1 MASVKKNVH
10 SFHFNGSVQVNV
22 KVVTEQNRANRCVIA
37 PNKSK
42 NRTEVLHLNNN
53 RRLKVKTG
61 GVCVWCFS
69 CPDVHREHFF
79 FSIDFLFC
87 CCLFENAI

>member
-61 GVCVWCFS
+61 GVCVCGVS
-69 CPDVHREHFF
+69 PVLMSIESIF
-79 FSIDFLFC
+79 FSP
-87 CCLFENAI
+87 